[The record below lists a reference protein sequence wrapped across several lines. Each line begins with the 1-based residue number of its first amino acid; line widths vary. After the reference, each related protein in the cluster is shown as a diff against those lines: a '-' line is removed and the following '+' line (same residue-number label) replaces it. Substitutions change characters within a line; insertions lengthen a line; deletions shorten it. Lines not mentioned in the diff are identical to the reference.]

1 VAGADCNG
9 ARSRGRTSHE
19 VTSAPD
25 YISPIIGC
33 RVWHWDGV
41 GLRSLNGEPWQPGTP
56 LQARCRV
63 CDFALWSRGHQA
75 RLSSNIA
82 PDLKCT
88 CGIYAGGNL
97 EHLRKPG
104 YERSLIYGQVLL
116 WGTVVEH
123 QRGWRAQYAYPH
135 SFLLPPEVLPV
146 TLMEIES
153 RLEALISYD
162 CDIFVLHEGPRLPLW
177 KNDSGFADVGLDYL
191 TKRASKWYA
200 ERNQGSGIKQG
211 ERIAIAGL
219 GTAVVE
225 EIDGTCIRAKL
236 GNKTVLNIA
245 RKQVSWNKQ
254 NLRWET
260 DACAYHAVEG
270 SS

>member
-1 VAGADCNG
+1 MAGAAYNG
-9 ARSRGRTSHE
+9 ARSRGRSSHE

-25 YISPIIGC
+25 YISPIIGY

-41 GLRSLNGEPWQPGTP
+41 DLRSLNGEPWRPGTP

-63 CDFALWSRGHQA
+63 CDFALWCRGHQT
-75 RLSSNIA
+75 RLGSHSA
-82 PDLKCT
+82 PHLECT

-104 YERSLIYGQVLL
+104 YERSLIYGKVLL

-123 QRGWRAQYAYPH
+123 RRGWRAQYAYPH

-146 TLMEIES
+146 TVKEIAK

-162 CDIFVLHEGPRLPLW
+162 CDIFILHEGASLPLW

-191 TKRASKWYA
+191 TKRASKWYTQ
-200 ERNQGSGIKQG
+200 RNQGSGIKQG
-211 ERIAIAGL
+211 ERIAIVGL

-225 EIDGTCIRAKL
+225 EIDGTCILAKL
-236 GNKTVLNIA
+236 GNNTILNIA
-245 RKQVSWNKQ
+245 CKQVFWNNKI
-254 NLRWET
+254 
-260 DACAYHAVEG
+260 CAG
-270 SS
+270 K

>member
-1 VAGADCNG
+1 MAGADCSG

-41 GLRSLNGEPWQPGTP
+41 DLRSLNGEPWRPGTP

-63 CDFALWSRGHQA
+63 CDFALWCRGHQT
-75 RLSSNIA
+75 RLGSHSA
-82 PDLKCT
+82 PHLECT
-88 CGIYAGGNL
+88 CGIYASGNL

-104 YERSLIYGQVLL
+104 YERSLIYGKVLL
-116 WGTVVEH
+116 WGTIVEH
-123 QRGWRAQYAYPH
+123 RRGWRAQYAYPH

-146 TLMEIES
+146 TLMEIEA

-162 CDIFVLHEGPRLPLW
+162 RDIFILHKGASLPLW

-191 TKRASKWYA
+191 MKRASKWYTQ
-200 ERNQGSGIKQG
+200 RNQESGIKQD
-211 ERIAIAGL
+211 ERIAIVGL
-219 GTAVVE
+219 GTAVVD
-225 EIDGTCIRAKL
+225 EIDGRCILAKI
-236 GNKTVLNIA
+236 GNNTILNID

-254 NLRWET
+254 NLRWES
-260 DACAYHAVEG
+260 DACAYPGVD
-270 SS
+270 